1 MTFRLVTC
9 LGLLLAVL
17 APSLR
22 AEPAAAGSAQNAF
35 FEAKIRPLL
44 ANNCFKCHGEKKQES
59 GLRLDSRAGVLAG
72 GETGPAVAPGKP
84 DESLMVRA
92 VRYQDLEMP
101 PTGKL
106 KEHEVASLIEWI
118 KMGAPWPSSGGDA
131 GPVVRKGEQQ
141 ITEEDR
147 RWWSFQPVWAVALP
161 GPVAEVARLRDPV
174 APARSLATSATW
186 IAGPIDAFIVE
197 RLQSASLAPN
207 PPATRREL
215 IRRAAFDLV
224 GLPPSMDEVRK
235 FESDPAPDAFERV
248 VDRLLASPR
257 YGERWGRHWLDLVR
271 FAQTN
276 GYERDDE
283 KPLAW
288 RYRDYVIRALNRDK
302 PYDQFVREQLAGD
315 ELTPVTDDSISAT
328 AFYRLGVWD
337 DEPDDKRMAEFE
349 ELDDIVST
357 TGATFL
363 GLSIGC
369 ARCHDH
375 KFDPISQEDYYST
388 LAFVRNISLYGND
401 KSQTHSQPNRE
412 GIFAA
417 LPSGAGNTLAVRQRM
432 KMAPTNVLPRG
443 NAATPGKSVQPRYL
457 RVLSPAAGDA
467 SHVRLRRPPE
477 PELPPTF
484 GLRRALADWIVS
496 PTNPLTSR
504 VIVNRLW
511 HYHFGRGIVPTPSD
525 FGRTGQ
531 KPSHPELLDHLA
543 SELVRGGWELK
554 RMHLR
559 IMSSGTY
566 RQSSSVTSQPSGQ
579 NRDPDNVLLWR
590 QNLRRLEAEAIRDAI
605 LSASGQLNL
614 AMGGRGVFP
623 TLPPEVLATQSR
635 PGLGWDNEAPPAQ
648 QSRRSVYVFVKR
660 TLGVPF
666 LETFDVASPDKSIPA
681 RATTTIAPQAL
692 ILLNSALI
700 DEQAAAMAQRL
711 AREVGK
717 NPRARIER
725 AFEIAINRAPTD
737 DEIAVAEAFLA
748 RSGPSAQSPEL
759 RDEDAATWAS
769 FCKLVLNLNEFVYVD

>member
-1 MTFRLVTC
+1 MAVALRMC
-9 LGLLLAVL
+9 IGLTIWVMAV
-17 APSLR
+17 PSH
-22 AEPAAAGSAQNAF
+22 AIEATATPQPAQIAF
-35 FEAKIRPLL
+35 FESKIRPLL
-44 ANNCFKCHGEKKQES
+44 ANNCYKCHGEAKQES
-59 GLRLDSRAGVLAG
+59 GLRLDSRAAALAG
-72 GETGPAVAPGKP
+72 GDSGPAIAPGKP
-84 DESLMVRA
+84 EESVIVRA

-106 KEHEVASLIEWI
+106 KEQDVASLVEWI
-118 KMGAPWPSSGGDA
+118 KMGAPWPASSGDT
-131 GPVVRKGEQQ
+131 GPAVRKGELQ
-141 ITEEDR
+141 ITAEDR
-147 RWWSFQPVWAVALP
+147 QWWSFQPIGQNALP
-161 GPVAEVARLRDPV
+161 SPTAWTNGA
-174 APARSLATSATW
+174 
-186 IAGPIDAFIVE
+186 IDTFVLQ
-197 RLQSASLAPN
+197 RLQPAGLSPN
-207 PPATRREL
+207 PEATRREL
-215 IRRAAFDLV
+215 MRRASFDLV
-224 GLPPSMDEVRK
+224 GLPPSMDEVRA
-235 FESDPAPDAFERV
+235 FEADQTPDAFERV
-248 VDRLLASPR
+248 IDRLLASPR

-302 PYDQFVREQLAGD
+302 PYDQFVREHLAGD
-315 ELTPVTDDSISAT
+315 ELAAVTDDSISAT

-357 TGATFL
+357 TGSTFL
-363 GLSIGC
+363 GLTIGC

-401 KSQTHSQPNRE
+401 KSETHSQPNRE
-412 GIFAA
+412 GIFAS

-432 KMAPTNVLPRG
+432 RTSPTNVLPRG
-443 NAATPGKSVQPRYL
+443 NAALPSKAVQPRFL
-457 RVLSPAAGDA
+457 RVLSPAGGD
-467 SHVRLRRPPE
+467 SQQVSVRRPPE
-477 PELPPTF
+477 PDTPPTF
-484 GLRRALADWIVS
+484 GLRRTLADWIAS
-496 PTNPLTSR
+496 PANPLTAR

-511 HYHFGRGIVPTPSD
+511 HYHFGRGIVATPSD

-543 SELVRGGWELK
+543 GELVYGGWELK

-566 RQSSSVTSQPSGQ
+566 RQSSSIAAESPGSQ
-579 NRDPDNVLLWR
+579 RDPDNTLLWR

-605 LSASGQLNL
+605 LSTSGRLNL

-623 TLPPEVLATQSR
+623 TLPREVLATQSR
-635 PGLGWDNEAPPAQ
+635 PGLGWDNRAPAAQ
-648 QSRRSVYVFVKR
+648 QSRRSVYIFVKR

-692 ILLNSALI
+692 ILLNSGLI
-700 DEQAAAMAQRL
+700 DEQAAAMAARL
-711 AREVGK
+711 AREAGSD
-717 NPRARIER
+717 PRARIVR
-725 AFEIAINRAPTD
+725 AFELAVNRAPTD
-737 DEIAVAEAFLA
+737 DELDTAVAFL
-748 RSGPSAQSPEL
+748 RRNESSGQTSEHSTNAVGW
-759 RDEDAATWAS
+759 TS